1 MTMRSVV
8 RSLTVLGGGLL
19 VAATAMAQKSATP
32 PAPDALLKR
41 ACDAAGGLE
50 AFNRL
55 GILAIASKSEEV
67 SQEGEVTTTLRT
79 NFFAAPGPL
88 PGRFEYPEKKVVA
101 ADDGTGGWA
110 VINQMPDSRFGTKFK
125 VQRSLA
131 TTLFPMLLPF
141 SLTWKDVTLQGV
153 KPAQLDGRPVWQL
166 AVELP
171 RNFFE
176 SPQISTSW
184 TVSFDRSTGLVVR
197 AESPFTDLGKGVTA
211 DGMRYT
217 RMEPVKVGGVTFY
230 KQQKVAGL
238 DEVGQEK
245 IHNRIDHLQYHVVPA
260 TEATKL
266 FANPI
271 PPDQRPKPPKALQ
284 APPNLPQP
292 NHG

>member
-1 MTMRSVV
+1 MRSVL
-8 RSLTVLGGGLL
+8 RSLTVLGGGFL
-19 VAATAMAQKSATP
+19 VAATATAQKSATP
-32 PAPDALLKR
+32 PAPDVLLKR

-55 GILAIASKSEEV
+55 GIMAIASKSEEV

-79 NFFAAPGPL
+79 NFFVAPGPI
-88 PGRFEYPEKKVVA
+88 PGRFDYPEKKVVA
-101 ADDGTGGWA
+101 GDDGTGGWA
-110 VINQMPDSRFGTKFK
+110 VINQRPDSRFATTFK

-141 SLTWKDVTLQGV
+141 SLTWKGVTIQGV
-153 KPAQLDGRPVWQL
+153 KPALVNGSPVWQL
-166 AVELP
+166 TVELP

-176 SPQISTSW
+176 TPQISTSW
-184 TVSFDRSTGLVVR
+184 TVSIDRSTAVVVR
-197 AESPFTDLGKGVTA
+197 AECPFTDLGKGVTA

-217 RMEPVKVGGVTFY
+217 WMEPVKVGGVTFY
-230 KQQKVAGL
+230 KQQKVTGL

-245 IHNRIDHLQYHVVPA
+245 IHNRVDHLQYHLVPA
-260 TEATKL
+260 TEATQL

-292 NHG
+292 NHE